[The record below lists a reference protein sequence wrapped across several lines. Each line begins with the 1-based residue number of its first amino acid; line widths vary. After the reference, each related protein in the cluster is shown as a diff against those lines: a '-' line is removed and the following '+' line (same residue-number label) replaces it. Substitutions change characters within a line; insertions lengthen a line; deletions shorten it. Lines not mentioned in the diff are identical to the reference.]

1 MMHQNAPHYGNM
13 NMNTNSLH
21 PGNMGGSMGGGMDQ
35 GHHQQMMGMN
45 KSYEMMPQ
53 GGPAAGM
60 MNHQYNPMPMNH
72 HQQGM
77 GAPNGG
83 HSQGYSGNNQSTA
96 EIVNAAIRAL
106 QFSS

>member
-1 MMHQNAPHYGNM
+1 MMHQNGPPHYGNM
-13 NMNTNSLH
+13 NANSLH
-21 PGNMGGSMGGGMDQ
+21 PGGMGVMDQ